1 MEDMIKKLMKR
12 SERVWH
18 HIRNKTAYKQTSQSY
33 KRSFLFTDKHTDAQP
48 AGRDLTVELNTP
60 LASFS
65 CMQSHTHVH
74 CLLVRF
80 KALSTNEGLIRHVHL
95 VPSQI

>member
-1 MEDMIKKLMKR
+1 MEDMIKKLMRR

-18 HIRNKTAYKQTSQSY
+18 HIRNKAAYKQTSQSH

-48 AGRDLTVELNTP
+48 AGCDLTVELNTS

-65 CMQSHTHVH
+65 CMQSQTHTHAQT
-74 CLLVRF
+74 RT
-80 KALSTNEGLIRHVHL
+80 ALPYGVL
-95 VPSQI
+95 

>member
-18 HIRNKTAYKQTSQSY
+18 HIRNKAACKQTSQSH

-48 AGRDLTVELNTP
+48 AGCDLTVELNTS

-65 CMQSHTHVH
+65 CMQSHKHTRMHTSTHTH
-74 CLLVRF
+74 
-80 KALSTNEGLIRHVHL
+80 STL
-95 VPSQI
+95 PSGVF

>member
-18 HIRNKTAYKQTSQSY
+18 HIRNKTASKQTSQSH
-33 KRSFLFTDKHTDAQP
+33 KRSFLFTDKHADAQP

-65 CMQSHTHVH
+65 RMQSHTHARTT
-74 CLLVRF
+74 LPSG
-80 KALSTNEGLIRHVHL
+80 AL
-95 VPSQI
+95 